1 MRATLK
7 AGVCALI
14 GVGVFGAGFALAG
27 TVNVTLGPAGPN
39 PATVTV
45 QWGDTVSFANGDG
58 VEHAVTIPRLTVAS
72 PAIPPGGSWSQAFDG
87 RTGNYV
93 FRQTGARDFSGAVVV
108 QLTGSVTMTARPA
121 AVTFGQRVT
130 FSGRALPG
138 FPVKLEQQPSGQAGQ
153 WVERA
158 SVPAG
163 ADGSWSTSLVPEIG
177 GRYRAS
183 AAADQLR
190 SGTAAVAVRPR
201 ITFTAPRRARTGSRL
216 TLRARI
222 APVGSATS
230 ADLERYDTARRR
242 WNRVDRRRVS
252 AQGVATFR
260 WRVVGGTSRL
270 RISLVRVAMRQ
281 GFDPAAGKP
290 VSVTGS

>member
-1 MRATLK
+1 MTTSFKRGLCVA
-7 AGVCALI
+7 ALAAL
-14 GVGVFGAGFALAG
+14 GGAGFALAG
-27 TVNVTLGPAGPN
+27 TVGITLGPSGPS

-45 QWGDTVSFANGDG
+45 QWGDTVVFTNGDG
-58 VEHAVTIPRLTVAS
+58 QAHGVTIPRLTVAS
-72 PAIPPGGSWSQAFDG
+72 PSIPPGGTWAQAFDG

-93 FRQTGARDFSGAVVV
+93 FRQTGARDFAGAVVV
-108 QLTGSVTMTARPA
+108 QLSGSVSLTARPA
-121 AVTFGQRVT
+121 AVTYGQRAT

-158 SVPAG
+158 TVTAG
-163 ADGSWSTSLVPEIG
+163 ADGAWSTSLVPEIG

-190 SGTAAVAVRPR
+190 SPTAVVAVRPR
-201 ITFTAPRRARTGSRL
+201 ITFTAPRRARVGSRL

-222 APVGSATS
+222 APVGAVTS
-230 ADLERYDTARRR
+230 ADLERYDAGRRR
-242 WNRVDRRRVS
+242 WSRVDRKRVS

-270 RISLVRVAMRQ
+270 RVALVRVAMRP
-281 GFDPAAGKP
+281 GYDPVNGKA
-290 VSVTGS
+290 VSVAGS